1 MSDSE
6 RLPGTGAAYP
16 SDLEQEHGV
25 DPTDP
30 PVTAEPPAIADG
42 PATDDSSVGIGERDP
57 FGDDDEIPVE

>member
-30 PVTAEPPAIADG
+30 PVTAEPPAIAD
-42 PATDDSSVGIGERDP
+42 DSSVGLAERDP
-57 FGDDDEIPVE
+57 FDGDEIPVE